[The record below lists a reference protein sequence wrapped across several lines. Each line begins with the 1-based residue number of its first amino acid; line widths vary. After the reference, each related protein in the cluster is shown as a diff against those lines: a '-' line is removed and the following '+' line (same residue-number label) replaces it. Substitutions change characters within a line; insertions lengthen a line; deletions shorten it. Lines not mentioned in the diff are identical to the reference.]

1 MSRPFANTSLTKF
14 AGSMRDPDPA
24 GARRAAQELYDS
36 HGIVVIFPADVD
48 RLDAMW
54 IEAIGKRL
62 YGRNGGR
69 K

>member
-1 MSRPFANTSLTKF
+1 MTDLRRTSLTSF
-14 AGSMRDPDPA
+14 AGSMRDPDLR
-24 GARRAAQELYDS
+24 GQRAAAQQLYDQ
-36 HGIVVIFPADVD
+36 HGIVVIFPSDVE

-62 YGRNGGR
+62 YGRKGGR

>member
-1 MSRPFANTSLTKF
+1 MRSTSLTPF
-14 AGSMRDPDPA
+14 AASMLDPDP
-24 GARRAAQELYDS
+24 RKQREVAQQLYDQ
-36 HGIVVIFPADVD
+36 HGIVVIFPNDVE

>member
-1 MSRPFANTSLTKF
+1 
-14 AGSMRDPDPA
+14 MRDPDP
-24 GARRAAQELYDS
+24 RRQRAAEQQLYDQ
-36 HGIVVIFPADVD
+36 HGIVVIFPNDVE

>member
-1 MSRPFANTSLTKF
+1 MTDLRRTSLTSF
-14 AGSMRDPDPA
+14 AGSMRDPDP
-24 GARRAAQELYDS
+24 RRQREAAQQLYDQ
-36 HGIVVIFPADVD
+36 HGIVVIFPSDVE

-62 YGRNGGR
+62 YGRKGGR

>member
-1 MSRPFANTSLTKF
+1 MNMQSSL
-14 AGSMRDPDPA
+14 ARHAHAMRDPDP
-24 GARRAAQELYDS
+24 RRQREAAQELYDK
-36 HGIVVIFPADVD
+36 HNIVVIFPHDVS

-62 YGRNGGR
+62 YGKRG

>member
-1 MSRPFANTSLTKF
+1 MTDLRRTSLTSF
-14 AGSMRDPDPA
+14 AGSMRDPDP
-24 GARRAAQELYDS
+24 RRQRAAEQQLYYQ
-36 HGIVVIFPADVD
+36 HGIVVIFPNDVE

>member
-1 MSRPFANTSLTKF
+1 MSDIRTTSLTSF
-14 AGSMRDPDPA
+14 AGSMRDPDPR
-24 GARRAAQELYDS
+24 GQRAAAQQLYDQ
-36 HGIVVIFPADVD
+36 HGIVVIFPNDVE

-62 YGRNGGR
+62 YGRKGGR

>member
-1 MSRPFANTSLTKF
+1 MTDLRRTSLTRF
-14 AGSMRDPDPA
+14 AASMRDPDPR
-24 GARRAAQELYDS
+24 GQRAAAQHLYDQ
-36 HGIVVIFPADVD
+36 HGIVVIFPSDVE

-62 YGRNGGR
+62 YGRKGGR

>member
-1 MSRPFANTSLTKF
+1 MTDLRRTSLTRF
-14 AGSMRDPDPA
+14 AGSMRDPDPR
-24 GARRAAQELYDS
+24 GQRAAAQQLYDH
-36 HGIVVIFPADVD
+36 HGIVVIFPSDVE

>member
-1 MSRPFANTSLTKF
+1 
-14 AGSMRDPDPA
+14 MRDPDPA
-24 GARRAAQELYDS
+24 GKRRAAQQLYDE
-36 HGIVVIFPADVD
+36 HGVVVIFPGDTG

-62 YGRNGGR
+62 YGARKGGR

>member
-1 MSRPFANTSLTKF
+1 MRSSLAKY
-14 AGSMRDPDPA
+14 APAMRDPDPRA
-24 GARRAAQELYDS
+24 QRDAAQALYDQF
-36 HGIVVIFPADVD
+36 GIVVIFPNDVS

-62 YGRNGGR
+62 YGRR

>member
-1 MSRPFANTSLTKF
+1 
-14 AGSMRDPDPA
+14 
-24 GARRAAQELYDS
+24 
-36 HGIVVIFPADVD
+36 VVIFPNDVE